1 MDTVE
6 SIRSWV
12 STHKLTSIAIGAS
25 MAYTGSRTAL
35 KPSLRLIHARMHA
48 QAFTLT
54 VLSGAAA
61 YHYYDKS
68 CRKQEEAAS
77 A

>member
-12 STHKLTSIAIGAS
+12 STHKLTSIVFFV
-25 MAYTGSRTAL
+25 YE
-35 KPSLRLIHARMHA
+35 RMHA

-54 VLSGAAA
+54 VLSGAVA